1 MLERNSK
8 LINKKFYQYLIP
20 SVLTIFAMQFASL
33 FDGIIVGNLLGGV
46 ALSASSM
53 AVPVIL
59 IVQMPGLA
67 LGVGG
72 AIVVGSLLG
81 KRDTEK
87 ANAAF
92 SACLIFGM
100 AFGLLV
106 CALGAFI
113 AKPIASLFAAEL

>member
-81 KRDTEK
+81 KRDSMCSRRIYRK
-87 ANAAF
+87 ANIFFICSRATGWYL
-92 SACLIFGM
+92 CL
-100 AFGLLV
+100 
-106 CALGAFI
+106 FI
-113 AKPIASLFAAEL
+113 SLFLR